1 MVKQW
6 RQSWLLSVAGEQLSE
21 QWWLKSGTQHWDSAK
36 VFFFRR
42 GHGIVLEAVET
53 ILVVCGC

>member
-6 RQSWLLSVAGEQLSE
+6 RQSWLLAVAGEQLSE

-36 VFFFRR
+36 VFFSGR
-42 GHGIVLEAVET
+42 GHGIVLEAVEA